1 MAETKKRSVNVK
13 NAVKVKGGSTPGPFY
28 GLGML
33 GAAVFFI
40 QQASGF
46 GEVVVAL
53 LKALIWPA
61 YFVWEVFKY
70 IWQ

>member
-1 MAETKKRSVNVK
+1 MTEGKRRNIKKVVK
-13 NAVKVKGGSTPGPFY
+13 MKGGSTPGPFY

-33 GAAVFFI
+33 GAAVFFV
-40 QQASGF
+40 QQAEGF
-46 GEVVVAL
+46 WEVVVAL
-53 LKALIWPA
+53 LKAIIWPA